1 MRVADKQVVI
11 LKQSRETLELRGA
24 EKLEN
29 SIQDICQGAIIFYC
43 RVFCAQAMSGTEMGQ
58 LLLKALSVVLYR
70 VLCSGCQNAVGFEYI
85 SVASWWL
92 CDTRG
97 NDLHLFWRKEGREL
111 CLPLCFFTHFFPPQF
126 ILYSSV
132 RWRFLDT
139 KSGYMTSCLKPP
151 QALFPFGY
159 IMHPKPWE
167 FPPLHAS
174 YSSCSEHFLF
184 LEEPPHSWAWQ
195 MQPLPASCL

>member
-1 MRVADKQVVI
+1 
-11 LKQSRETLELRGA
+11 
-24 EKLEN
+24 
-29 SIQDICQGAIIFYC
+29 
-43 RVFCAQAMSGTEMGQ
+43 MSGTEMGQ
-58 LLLKALSVVLYR
+58 LLLKALSVVLNR

-174 YSSCSEHFLF
+174 YSSCSEHLLF
-184 LEEPPHSWAWQ
+184 LEEPPQ
-195 MQPLPASCL
+195 MQPSPCIVPLNLTHIPTPSSGVNSSRKPSSAHSGSMSPSLFWFLIALVHTPLIALSTLF